1 MVYTNIL
8 EKAAQER
15 TILEAVN
22 TSLELCSGEERLCVR
37 AAKISKLDQNDA
49 NTFVNVKGI
58 DFHNGTISVDVCG
71 KLLADAPAHA
81 RGSKCN

>member
-37 AAKISKLDQNDA
+37 AAKICKLDQNDA
-49 NTFVNVKGI
+49 NTFVNMNSQL
-58 DFHNGTISVDVCG
+58 H
-71 KLLADAPAHA
+71 
-81 RGSKCN
+81 RGMHPVWLES